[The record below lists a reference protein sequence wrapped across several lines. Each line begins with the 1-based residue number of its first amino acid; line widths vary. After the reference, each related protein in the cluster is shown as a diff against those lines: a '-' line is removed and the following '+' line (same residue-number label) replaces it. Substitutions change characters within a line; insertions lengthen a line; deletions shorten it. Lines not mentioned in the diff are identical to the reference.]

1 MQQPENSTN
10 ATGAPLAKREG
21 RLSIAANI
29 ALAAFKF
36 VAGTLSGSIAIIADA
51 WHTLSDSLSSLV
63 LLVGIKIS
71 ERPADAEHPF
81 GHGRAEL
88 IASIVIG
95 MLLAAVGFEF
105 IQGGIRKILAH
116 ETSEFG
122 ALGYAAMIATVAV
135 KEALAQYA
143 FYGARKTG
151 MTSLRADGFHH
162 RSDALSSLIVLAGM
176 LATEFFGEKLW
187 WMDGALGSLV
197 GFMLLYVA
205 WTVLRDAGNKLLGEA
220 VPAETEARIREIAAR
235 IGGNAELHL
244 HHLHLHN
251 YGAHGELTFHIR
263 LDPAT
268 PLAEAHRLGS
278 EIERAIAD
286 ELRLETT
293 IHLEPFKS
301 DSFEKSGAEP
311 AK

>member
-301 DSFEKSGAEP
+301 DSFEKSGAES

>member
-1 MQQPENSTN
+1 MQQPENSN
-10 ATGAPLAKREG
+10 GATGAPLAKREG

-135 KEALAQYA
+135 KEALAQHA

-187 WMDGALGSLV
+187 WMDGSLGSLV

>member
-1 MQQPENSTN
+1 MQQPENSTG